1 MRLKRKEERKEDAKG
16 LVEYVHYSIGSELID
31 LILGQQLSV
40 NMQSSLLVLP
50 CWPLLRSSLHGF
62 LAVII
67 TKSMSFFQFR
77 VVL

>member
-1 MRLKRKEERKEDAKG
+1 MTLKRKEERKEDAKG
-16 LVEYVHYSIGSELID
+16 LVEYVHYSTGSELID
-31 LILGQQLSV
+31 LISGQQLSV

-50 CWPLLRSSLHGF
+50 CWPLRRSSLHGF